1 MEKYS
6 FCLNI
11 CIARHMARIYGEN
24 QALAIT
30 RAARRVR
37 AATRDAKMYEL
48 AGMYAR
54 DLAPLTVNSRR
65 LTGDELKIMSVEN
78 LERGMREQGLLDEL

>member
-11 CIARHMARIYGEN
+11 IIARHMARIYGEN

-37 AATRDAKMYEL
+37 SATKDAGMYEL
-48 AGMYAR
+48 AGQYSKE
-54 DLAPLTVNSRR
+54 LAPATVDGKR
-65 LTGDELKIMSVEN
+65 LTGDELKIMSVTN
-78 LERGMREQGLLDEL
+78 LERDMRIAGLLNE

>member
-11 CIARHMARIYGEN
+11 LIARHMARVYCEN
-24 QALAIT
+24 QTLAIT

-37 AATRDAKMYEL
+37 SYTRDAKMYEL
-48 AGMYAR
+48 AGFYAR
-54 DLAPLTVNSRR
+54 EIAPANVNGKR
-65 LTGDELKIMSVEN
+65 LTGDELKIMSVTN
-78 LERGMREQGLLDEL
+78 LERDMRIAGLLDE

>member
-11 CIARHMARIYGEN
+11 LIARHMARVYGEN

-37 AATRDAKMYEL
+37 SATKDAKMYEL
-48 AGMYAR
+48 AGQYAKA
-54 DLAPLTVNSRR
+54 LSPATVDGKR
-65 LTGDELKIMSVEN
+65 LTGDELKILSVTN
-78 LERGMREQGLLDEL
+78 LERDMRLAGLLND

>member
-11 CIARHMARIYGEN
+11 LIARHMARIYGEN

-37 AATRDAKMYEL
+37 ASTKDAKMYEL
-48 AGMYAR
+48 AGQYAKE
-54 DLAPLTVNSRR
+54 LAPATVDGKR
-65 LTGDELKIMSVEN
+65 LTGDELKILSVTN
-78 LERGMREQGLLDEL
+78 LERDMRIAGLLNE

>member
-11 CIARHMARIYGEN
+11 LIARHMARIYGEN

-37 AATRDAKMYEL
+37 SATKDAKMYEL
-48 AGMYAR
+48 SGQYAKE
-54 DLAPLTVNSRR
+54 LSPATVDGKR
-65 LTGDELKIMSVEN
+65 LTGDELKIMSVTN
-78 LERGMREQGLLDEL
+78 LERDMRLAGLLNE